1 MQPISGHVYR
11 HEGARGPVWRA
22 KYRLPD
28 GRQVHKTI
36 GPVWTERGRP
46 RAGSY
51 TKRGAEAW
59 LREVLEQ
66 ARAGVLPG
74 MVRTGVTFADACNE
88 YLRYVEHDLD
98 RKPSTLG
105 DYRSV
110 IRAHLLP
117 AFGSLRLEDVTAER
131 IEAWK
136 GTLRMS
142 NRTKVKLLTVLNGVM
157 ARARLLHRLPANPM
171 VDVEKPRHRRATAI
185 EVFSPEEVMAIVRA
199 AESEQDAAIYL
210 TAAFTGLRR
219 GELVALRW
227 RDVDFSAQRIRVSG
241 SFAGERLT
249 TPKSGK
255 VRSVPLAPAVAEVL
269 ARLSQREL
277 FTAEDDLVFPGV
289 VGRYLDASALSK
301 RYRAALKRADLRPLR
316 FHDLRHTFGTRMIA
330 KADIRRVQEWMGHAD
345 VATTMKYLHYVERP
359 DEARLVAE
367 AFELQEHENRL
378 GGRSNHVIGSSP
390 ENL

>member
-1 MQPISGHVYR
+1 M
-11 HEGARGPVWRA
+11 WRA

-46 RAGSY
+46 RAGSF
-51 TKRGAEAW
+51 TKRGVEAW

-74 MVRTGVTFADACNE
+74 MVRTGVTFADACSE

-117 AFGSLRLEDVTAER
+117 AFGSMRLEDVTADR
-131 IEAWK
+131 IEGWK

-142 NRTKVKLLTVLNGVM
+142 NRTKGKLLTVLNGVT
-157 ARARLLHRLPANPM
+157 ARARRLHRLPVNPM
-171 VDVEKPRHRRATAI
+171 ADGEKPRHRRATAI
-185 EVFSPEEVMAIVRA
+185 EVFSPEEILAVVRA
-199 AESEQDAAIYL
+199 ADSEQDGAIYL

-227 RDVDFSAQRIRVSG
+227 RDADFPAQRVRVSG
-241 SFAGERLT
+241 SYAGGRLT

-255 VRSVPLAPAVAEVL
+255 VRSVPLAPAVAEAL
-269 ARLSQREL
+269 ARLGQRE
-277 FTAEDDLVFPGV
+277 FWTSEDDLVFPGV
-289 VGRYLDASALSK
+289 VGGYLDASALAR
-301 RYRAALKRADLRPLR
+301 RYRTALKRADLRPLR

-378 GGRSNHVIGSSP
+378 GGRSNPSIGSSP